1 LPPFSRFTVTLNGFF
16 VYKRLNVALNDQ
28 HSHCMHTR
36 SLIFLACICC
46 TVSLHAQYTT
56 DKVMGPK
63 NQSLADSLKKSEYP
77 YLFPIWGK
85 KVVAKG
91 FNLQKS
97 GGLSVQYIYQQSDI
111 IIENLAFGFNNG
123 PLHSADE
130 IIRFNSAVATTN
142 GVNVR
147 PDLWV
152 LPFLNV
158 YGILAQSKTST
169 AIDAGVWLPDSS
181 GWHQITN
188 LKTKANFNATT
199 VGFGVTPT
207 VGIRGFFLI
216 LDMNFSWSDIEALDK
231 PAYAFVFGPRFGKN
245 ITLKKPD
252 QSIAVWIGG
261 FRVKI
266 GSETSGSLNI
276 ADLFPLSE
284 WQSKVDIGN
293 QKLQE
298 SQSKVDAWWNGLSST
313 EQKNPINIAKHE
325 TANRVLT
332 TFGNILDG
340 ASQTVDNISNSTV
353 QYSLSKRQ
361 KQMWNFIIGSQFQ
374 INRSLQLRAE
384 AGLFASR
391 VQFIGGLQYR
401 FNL

>member
-1 LPPFSRFTVTLNGFF
+1 
-16 VYKRLNVALNDQ
+16 
-28 HSHCMHTR
+28 MHTR
-36 SLIFLACICC
+36 SLLLLACSFCAASIY
-46 TVSLHAQYTT
+46 AQYTT
-56 DKVMGPK
+56 DKVLGPK

-91 FNLQKS
+91 FNLPKS
-97 GGLSVQYIYQQSDI
+97 GGASLQYIYQQSDI
-111 IIENLAFGFNNG
+111 VIENLAFGFNNG
-123 PLHSADE
+123 PLYSADE

-152 LPFLNV
+152 FPFLNV
-158 YGILAQSKTST
+158 YAILAQSKTST

-181 GWHQITN
+181 GWHQVTN
-188 LKTKANFNATT
+188 LNTKANFNATT
-199 VGFGVTPT
+199 FGFGLTPT
-207 VGIRGFFLI
+207 AGIRGFFLA

-231 PAYAFVFGPRFGKN
+231 PAFAFVFGPRFGKN

-252 QSIAVWIGG
+252 RNIAVWIGG

-266 GSETSGSLNI
+266 GSSTNGSLNI
-276 ADLFPLSE
+276 SDLFPVGE

-298 SQSKVDAWWNGLSST
+298 SQAKVDAWWNGLSST
-313 EQKNPINIAKHE
+313 EQKNPLNIAKHE

-332 TFGNILDG
+332 KFGNILDG
-340 ASQTVDNISNSTV
+340 ASQTVDNISNATV

-361 KQMWNFIIGSQFQ
+361 KQLWNFILGSQYQ
-374 INRSLQLRAE
+374 INRSLQIRAE
-384 AGLFASR
+384 AGFLASR
-391 VQFIGGLQYR
+391 VQFIGGIQYR

>member
-1 LPPFSRFTVTLNGFF
+1 
-16 VYKRLNVALNDQ
+16 
-28 HSHCMHTR
+28 MHTR
-36 SLIFLACICC
+36 CLFLVAFICC
-46 TVSLHAQYTT
+46 ILGTYAQYTT
-56 DKVMGPK
+56 DKVLGPK
-63 NQSLADSLKKSEYP
+63 NQNLADSLKKSEYP

-91 FNLQKS
+91 FNIPKS
-97 GGLSVQYIYQQSDI
+97 GGLSAQYLYQQSDI
-111 IIENLAFGFNNG
+111 IIENLSVGFNHG
-123 PLHSADE
+123 PMHSLDE

-142 GVNVR
+142 GINVR

-181 GWHQITN
+181 GWHQVTS
-188 LKTKANFNATT
+188 LKTKANFDATT
-199 VGFGVTPT
+199 IGFGLTPT
-207 VGIRGFFLI
+207 AGIRGFFLA
-216 LDMNFSWSDIEALDK
+216 LDMNFSWSDIEALEK
-231 PAYAFVFGPRFGKN
+231 PAFAFVFGPRFGKN

-252 QSIAVWIGG
+252 RNIAVWVGG

-266 GSETSGSLNI
+266 GSATSGSLNA
-276 ADLFPLSE
+276 ADLFPTAE
-284 WQSKVDIGN
+284 WGNKVDEGY

-298 SQSKVDAWWNGLSST
+298 SQQKVDAWWNGLSSA
-313 EQKNPINIAKHE
+313 EQKNPVNIAKHE

-332 TFGNILDG
+332 TFGNVLDG
-340 ASQTVDNISNSTV
+340 ASQVVDNASNASV
-353 QYSLSKRQ
+353 QYSLEKRQ
-361 KQMWNFIIGSQFQ
+361 KQMWNFIVGSQYQ

-384 AGLFASR
+384 VGFLASR

-401 FNL
+401 FNF